1 MGCGLWASVVSPNQS
16 LNVIERR
23 CPGAVCQ
30 GSPVSAKSNYQ
41 DECAGFDNAC
51 EFVDKCMVRG
61 EQPYRLRGRARQML
75 LVVLP
80 PCEHIV
86 VQRGGD
92 KRLFYLWLKSAWR
105 RRVAAATRC
114 APGVGDVVLPLESRD
129 KFAVGPLA
137 IDIAVEHVQHPSH
150 REIRGIA
157 VAKQRDQLLTID
169 RAVSLD
175 IRGKESIPDAS
186 EAAERTLNTATFA
199 SSPPVTSAAP
209 RLRLRLRLRL
219 GGAVLPDS

>member
-137 IDIAVEHVQHPSH
+137 IDIA
-150 REIRGIA
+150 
-157 VAKQRDQLLTID
+157 
-169 RAVSLD
+169 AVSLD

-219 GGAVLPDS
+219 GGRCG